1 VVQNPG
7 CGFGLWG
14 RLEPGIVPG
23 NINNLSEVMKQVKA
37 ESESRTL
44 YRAVVSLDEATAL
57 RKGLG
62 GRDAWQKLVSSHM
75 ETISK
80 ENSIE
85 LKDLRWCAA
94 YHHEKGHPHVHI
106 VFWDGSGEIR
116 AEGMSHD
123 RFEIAAEKIR
133 ASFNKDIFRE
143 ELRQLRGEQDAARK
157 ELRAMSRNH
166 VEGFESLDFFERD
179 TAEANAVV
187 QFYPK
192 TLGQRDAALLSGHL
206 ENLLYVLPD
215 TGQLKYQY
223 LSPKAK
229 EALNIVSRL
238 VLKETTLQKPYAEYM
253 QFAEEISRT
262 YGNSDES
269 ILRQKNR
276 AEGQLLKDVGNDVLT
291 TIKELGWLGLRQADR
306 REELQNAAHRRMLEA
321 ADTALSENLVNP
333 DFREKLSSIAAM
345 LPPVYTPRQEV
356 LKDPALNS
364 SLRALT
370 LKCVN
375 DKGARSAAQVSQ
387 AFSDQGKIVPESGQS
402 AGSGVKNKPPTQAE
416 EKARQEF
423 KAIYNRVHRRL
434 FQMAAEERGWIPQ
447 QQRANV
453 TGFLLAFCRTVS
465 PNNRLLGNSSRY
477 LMKRELSKQAKSE
490 RAIQQ
495 SDTSGMWEA

>member
-1 VVQNPG
+1 MVQNPG

-44 YRAVVSLDEATAL
+44 YRAVVSLDEATVL

-94 YHHEKGHPHVHI
+94 YHHEKGHPHAHI

-223 LSPKAK
+223 LSPEAK
-229 EALNIVSRL
+229 GAVDIVSRL
-238 VLKETTLQKPYAEYM
+238 VLEVTTLQKPYAEYM
-253 QFAEEISRT
+253 KSVEEISRT

-269 ILRQKNR
+269 ILRQKDR
-276 AEGQLLKDVGNDVLT
+276 AEGQILKDVGNDVLA
-291 TIKELGWLGLRQADR
+291 TIKELGWLELRQAGR
-306 REELQNAAHRRMLEA
+306 RGELQNAAHRRMLEA

-387 AFSDQGKIVPESGQS
+387 AFSGQGKTSPEPGQT
-402 AGSGVKNKPPTQAE
+402 AQE
-416 EKARQEF
+416 EPKARQEF
-423 KAIYNRVHRRL
+423 KVIYNHVHRRL
-434 FQMAAEERGWIPQ
+434 FQVAAEERGWTPQ

-495 SDTSGMWEA
+495 SNTSGMWEAQTWY